1 MTKSYAALV
10 ACLLLTAAPA
20 HAQSSGNFTYGTAGG
35 TTACTLASNGVIS
48 GGVQCSMSC
57 NIDPLTG
64 VSTCT
69 PKTGDGCI
77 GEAKAG
83 IKTNSG
89 NGNVFVV
96 RPAAVIGLL
105 TDVTVNSKQQAD
117 INGVV
122 SSSAL
127 AGADFSVNV
136 EPQSGQ
142 PDPTMTPNFGVT
154 YASRY
159 VKISTNLFQALA
171 TQCAAI
177 DGGCFI
183 SFNESTVSAQSFD
196 WIASGL
202 KAGTYGVTVNWAANL
217 AGSGISRS
225 LTCVGPVNLT
235 VQQNKIFNFNSVN
248 DF

>member
-1 MTKSYAALV
+1 MALAATLV
-10 ACLLLTAAPA
+10 LAAAPA
-20 HAQSSGNFTYGTAGG
+20 YAQSSGNFTYGTGGG
-35 TTACTLASNGVIS
+35 TTACTLQSNGNIT
-48 GGVQCSMSC
+48 GGVQCQMSC
-57 NIDPLTG
+57 DIDPLTG
-64 VSTCT
+64 ASTCT
-69 PKTGDGCI
+69 QPSGNGCV
-77 GEAKAG
+77 GEANAG

-89 NGNVFVV
+89 SGNVFVV
-96 RPAAVIGLL
+96 RPAAVVGLL

-127 AGADFSVNV
+127 AGADFNV
-136 EPQSGQ
+136 TVKPQSGQ

-154 YASRY
+154 YASRF

-171 TQCAAI
+171 TQCLAI
-177 DGGCFI
+177 TGGCFI
-183 SFNESTVSAQSFD
+183 SFSESTVSAQSFD

-202 KAGTYGVTVNWAANL
+202 KAGNYGVTVNWAANL